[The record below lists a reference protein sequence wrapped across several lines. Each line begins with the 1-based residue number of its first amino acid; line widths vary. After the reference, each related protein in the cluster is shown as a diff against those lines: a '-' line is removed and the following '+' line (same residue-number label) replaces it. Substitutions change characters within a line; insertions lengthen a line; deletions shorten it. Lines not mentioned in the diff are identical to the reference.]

1 MQRHFYNVVK
11 TDSGLLIIA
20 SLNAKKN

>member
-20 SLNAKKN
+20 SFNAKKN